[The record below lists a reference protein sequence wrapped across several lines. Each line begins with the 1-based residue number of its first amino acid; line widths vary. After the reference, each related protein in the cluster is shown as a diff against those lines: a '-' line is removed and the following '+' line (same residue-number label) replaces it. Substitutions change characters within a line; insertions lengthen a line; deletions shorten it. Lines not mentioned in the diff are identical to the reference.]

1 MARIGD
7 DVSRQRQRLVVPV
20 SFTLIA
26 VLVAALLIAPTASEM
41 FFNGSTTAT
50 ILIALAIILL
60 PLWLVCHAHEADAR
74 AARRIAEGVC
84 HRCGYPL
91 GPTESTHC
99 PECGAKRPT
108 PTG

>member
-50 ILIALAIILL
+50 ILIALAIILGLFVPLEGGIRVLRTKRL
-60 PLWLVCHAHEADAR
+60 PLHLLRGLSVVLANMSKS
-74 AARRIAEGVC
+74 V
-84 HRCGYPL
+84 
-91 GPTESTHC
+91 ESGIC
-99 PECGAKRPT
+99 R
-108 PTG
+108 